1 MANYWFSFGAQPSAA
16 ASLSPTFITFTNT
29 SGATSAAPSIT
40 ERPPGSGLY
49 NVNYGATTS
58 MAFVLDGATTGLATS
73 QRYIP
78 GAFDPQDN
86 MSATLTVM
94 GASLSV
100 MGGSLSVMGGSLS
113 VMGASLSVMGSSLN
127 VMGSTL
133 FGIGSTVTGIG
144 NTLAGMVGAS
154 GFLTLLGDTSSSFG
168 STSVNPTT
176 VFGFLKR
183 SQEYAEGNRTYAKAS
198 GVLDYYSRGSST
210 LLIEKTITDNTSGT
224 TCI

>member
-1 MANYWFSFGAQPSAA
+1 MANYWFSFGNQPSAA
-16 ASLSPTFITFTNT
+16 ASLSPTFISFVNT
-29 SGATSAAPSIT
+29 SGTTFAAPAIT

-49 NVNYGATTS
+49 TTSYGATTS

-113 VMGASLSVMGSSLN
+113 VMGTTLSSIGTTLLSGMSLL
-127 VMGSTL
+127 
-133 FGIGSTVTGIG
+133 G
-144 NTLAGMVGAS
+144 NT
-154 GFLTLLGDTSSSFG
+154 TSSYG
-168 STSVNPTT
+168 STSVDPTT
-176 VFGFLKR
+176 LFGFLKR
-183 SQEYAEGNRTYAKAS
+183 NQEFWEGNQAYAKAS
-198 GVLDYYSRGSST
+198 GLMDFYSRGSST
-210 LLIEKTITDNTSGT
+210 LLAEKTISDST
-224 TCI
+224 TTTTKT

>member
-49 NVNYGATTS
+49 TTSYNATVS

-73 QRYIP
+73 QRYIA
-78 GAFDPQDN
+78 GCFDPQDN
-86 MSATLTVM
+86 MSATLTVI
-94 GASLSV
+94 GSSLSV
-100 MGGSLSVMGGSLS
+100 MGGSLIVMGS
-113 VMGASLSVMGSSLN
+113 SLSVMGSSLS
-127 VMGSTL
+127 VMGGTL
-133 FGIGSTVTGIG
+133 NAIGTTIASM
-144 NTLAGMVGAS
+144 NTGAS
-154 GFLTLLGDTSSSFG
+154 GIAALLGTSASSFG
-168 STSVNPTT
+168 STSADPTT
-176 VFGFLKR
+176 VFGFLIR
-183 SQEYAEGNRTYAKAS
+183 AQEFREGNRTYNKTS

-210 LLIEKTITDNTSGT
+210 LLREKTITDSTSGS